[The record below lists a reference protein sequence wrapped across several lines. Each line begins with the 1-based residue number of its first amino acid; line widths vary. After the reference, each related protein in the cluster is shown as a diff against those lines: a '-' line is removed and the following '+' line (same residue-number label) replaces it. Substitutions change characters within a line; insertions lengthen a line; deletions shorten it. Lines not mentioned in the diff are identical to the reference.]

1 MCPGSIPDT
10 NTPGKHLMAMTDTF
24 IKNIKATTAGAGVKY
39 TDGQGLYLLV
49 KPAGKY
55 WRINFRHLGK
65 QKTLALGTYPE
76 ISLAQARQRRE
87 QARRLMA
94 TGIDPSAAKKAEKVA
109 QVLAATNDFESVAN
123 DWLSKTSTDRVQR
136 TQLKIK
142 TWLERDVY
150 PHLGQTAI
158 SSIGARDVLMVIRRI
173 ESRGAVD
180 TAHRIMQVCGQVFRY
195 AVATGLAERDVTPD
209 LRGALTVAK
218 TEHRPALTTT
228 TDVTKLMKA
237 IVGYNGY
244 AVTKSALLLS
254 PHVFLRPGE
263 LRSAEWT
270 EIDLQVGE
278 WRIPGTKMKM
288 KVDHII
294 PLSRQA
300 IEILASISQLTGH
313 GKYVFPGIRSSER
326 PISDN
331 TINAAL
337 RGLGIRQDQ
346 HTAHGFRAM
355 ARTLLDEVL
364 GERVDLIEHQ
374 LAHAVRDPNGRAYNR
389 TSHLPARKKMMQ
401 RWSDYLDSLVASPV

>member
-1 MCPGSIPDT
+1 
-10 NTPGKHLMAMTDTF
+10 MAMTDTF
-24 IKNIKATTAGAGVKY
+24 IKNIKPTAAVAGVKY
-39 TDGQGLYLLV
+39 ADGQGLYLLV

-109 QVLAATNDFESVAN
+109 QLLASTNDFESVAN
-123 DWLSKTSTDRVQR
+123 DWLSKTSAERVPR
-136 TQLKIK
+136 TQLKIR
-142 TWLERDVY
+142 TWLERDVF
-150 PHLGQTAI
+150 PHLGTATI
-158 SSIGARDVLMVIRRI
+158 SNIGARDVLMVVRRI

-180 TAHRIMQVCGQVFRY
+180 TAHRIKQVCGQVFRY
-195 AVATGLAERDVTPD
+195 AVATGLAERDVTAD

-218 TEHRPALTTT
+218 TEHRPALTTVV
-228 TDVTKLMKA
+228 DVTKLMKA
-237 IVGYNGY
+237 IVGYSGY
-244 AVTKSALLLS
+244 AVTRSALLLS

-263 LRSAEWT
+263 LRFAEWV
-270 EIDLQVGE
+270 EIDLEAGE

-300 IEILASISQLTGH
+300 VEILTAAYQLTGH
-313 GKYVFPGIRSSER
+313 GKYVFPGIRSAER

-331 TINAAL
+331 TVNAAL
-337 RGLGIRQDQ
+337 RGLGITQDQ

-401 RWSDYLDSLVASPV
+401 RWSDYLDDLIASQASASAS